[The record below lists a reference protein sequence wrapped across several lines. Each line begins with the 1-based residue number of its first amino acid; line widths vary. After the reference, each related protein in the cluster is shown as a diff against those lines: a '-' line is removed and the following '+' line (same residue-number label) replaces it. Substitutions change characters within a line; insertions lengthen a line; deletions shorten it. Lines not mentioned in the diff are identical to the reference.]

1 MGPGSYT
8 RSGSPDAAAGGA
20 GGVHILAGMFREF
33 RDFIVRGNI
42 VELAV
47 AVIIGA
53 AFGAVI
59 TSLVGDILTPL
70 LGVFG
75 LPNFED
81 LTVTVGTAVVR
92 YGLFLNALF
101 SFLLITAAI
110 YFLVVRPAN
119 AVDATPESAESAT
132 KTCTECASEIPTA
145 ARRCPMC
152 TQPQT
157 AG

>member
-1 MGPGSYT
+1 MFSE
-8 RSGSPDAAAGGA
+8 
-20 GGVHILAGMFREF
+20 FREF
-33 RDFIVRGNI
+33 LVRGNI
-42 VELAV
+42 VELSV
-47 AVIIGA
+47 AVVIGV

-59 TSLVGDILTPL
+59 TSFVGDILTPL

-81 LTVTVGTAVVR
+81 LTVTVGTAMVR
-92 YGLFLNALF
+92 YGIFLNALF
-101 SFLLITAAI
+101 SFVLITAAI

-119 AVDATPESAESAT
+119 ALDAPGEQSEETAT

-152 TQPQT
+152 TQLQP